1 MTAMTRYARYILLP
15 GVLVAASLPDA
26 QAAKN
31 SLAAERPLTYVVL
44 GERAHAL
51 RGETVALLRVVLA
64 TSTGNP
70 CVRLSIAGTQG
81 RRLEPI
87 IERRNPDSRRFPI
100 TVCEAILPFS
110 NVFSTS
116 GESWRAELDG
126 KTYPLRLPTVV
137 KTPERVLI
145 VGDSGCRDNKRQSC
159 DDEQW
164 PFRTAIP
171 RDMARLIADEGKP
184 TLLLMVGDYNYRQEK
199 KSSSPDRQ
207 WRNWLADFFTPMT
220 GGSQD
225 KNRKK
230 TAPSG
235 KDDSI
240 GHLLTMAPLVLARGD
255 HELCAPA
262 NEKGGAGWYFLLE
275 PTSPLLGDADAAVLG
290 ASCSDDDRVPE
301 SIGAP
306 FRLDFDNR
314 FSLLLT
320 DSAAIA
326 DSKRPDE
333 EQAKALAHLL
343 ARAETNFKADNSP
356 ERLAWW
362 VTHKPVWSVVGTDKP
377 KVGNATAQSALKER
391 QNAKPPANIKLIV
404 SGDKHFYQ
412 SIDAGGQP
420 LQLVVG
426 NGGVEINNNAF
437 NGRLGAIDAEVRTA
451 SRHGFVDARLTID
464 NRVVKGWTLN
474 SYAYPST
481 AGRDHR
487 PELIQTCRYPAP
499 AAGKA
504 CTVVKPAYFEPIGN
518 SRDEEGD

>member
-1 MTAMTRYARYILLP
+1 MMTAMTRYARYILLP

-262 NEKGGAGWYFLLE
+262 NEKGGAGWYSCSNRLRRCWVTPMRPFSARPAPTTIASRNRSALPSGWISTTASVCCSPIRRPSPTASAPMRNRRRLWRTYWPE
-275 PTSPLLGDADAAVLG
+275 RKPTS
-290 ASCSDDDRVPE
+290 RRTT
-301 SIGAP
+301 AP
-306 FRLDFDNR
+306 N
-314 FSLLLT
+314 
-320 DSAAIA
+320 
-326 DSKRPDE
+326 
-333 EQAKALAHLL
+333 
-343 ARAETNFKADNSP
+343 
-356 ERLAWW
+356 AW
-362 VTHKPVWSVVGTDKP
+362 
-377 KVGNATAQSALKER
+377 R
-391 QNAKPPANIKLIV
+391 
-404 SGDKHFYQ
+404 
-412 SIDAGGQP
+412 GG
-420 LQLVVG
+420 
-426 NGGVEINNNAF
+426 
-437 NGRLGAIDAEVRTA
+437 
-451 SRHGFVDARLTID
+451 
-464 NRVVKGWTLN
+464 
-474 SYAYPST
+474 
-481 AGRDHR
+481 
-487 PELIQTCRYPAP
+487 
-499 AAGKA
+499 
-504 CTVVKPAYFEPIGN
+504 
-518 SRDEEGD
+518 